1 MLADNKELKLNDR
14 QEAILNHISGAL
26 LVLAPAGTGKTV
38 VLAERAAKA
47 IANGIEPARILCLTF
62 TNRAAREMSERV
74 KKRYP
79 EYSSKMTISTFHGLC
94 AHMLYRES
102 KAIGLPH
109 DFVIYDEEDSKEV
122 IQDIGSLGLREASDL
137 YHEIGRI
144 KSKAIGELLST
155 SSLMGDL
162 FQKLGRWTHVAIE
175 YQKRL
180 MLNHALDFQDLVF
193 RVRVML
199 KEHEAIKNRWTN
211 RFDFIQVDEVQDTHL
226 SEYEVVKAL
235 SQSSGNLCLIGDFAQ
250 TIYEWRGS
258 APRELIR
265 TYEKDFDP
273 VSILSL
279 RENYRATRVLLQA
292 SNALARTF
300 KHGSDGY
307 DPAET
312 VEEGE
317 PIVFHRAENGFK
329 EAVWISRQIERLY
342 QANPDL
348 QFYRVGILT
357 RTNSRGVQISEVL
370 ERMGIPHVT
379 VEEYRFFSRQEVKD
393 ALAHLK
399 VLINPRDRGSLIRML
414 RRTGK
419 GIGEKTINHINGHG
433 PALGLFLSDMIFPS
447 SFEVGDPFGRLFEA
461 AVTGSI
467 VVFDVETTGLDTQ
480 RDDVVEIAA
489 QRIERGR
496 VVDEFHAL
504 LRNTVPVGE
513 SELVHGYSDAFL
525 ESHGVEPKDG
535 FDKFFQFAAE
545 SVLVGHNIHSF
556 DIPIVSTHAKR
567 LGLPAPESASFDTLD
582 IAQRFVK
589 SHGYDL
595 WTLKRTL
602 HLSHNPTHKAMDDV
616 RCTKDLLFALLP
628 LAKEQS
634 SLRRALVLQY
644 AKVFQ
649 PLSRQVAQ
657 WKDQM
662 ARLRPGELL
671 THVLIDSGLEAFYK
685 RQPKRLANLD
695 MLKQFFIE
703 KENVDL
709 SPQSA
714 LPELL
719 RLTTIARNIDFLSET
734 DNRIPVITV
743 HQAKGLE
750 FDVVF
755 IAGATE
761 REFPSYFSFRDALR
775 LEEEKR
781 LFYVAVTRAKKR
793 LLISSHKQN
802 ERGFANP
809 RCRFIDLLGH
819 KNLRMVN

>member
-1 MLADNKELKLNDR
+1 MLADSKELKLNDK
-14 QEAILNHISGAL
+14 QQAILNHISGAL

-62 TNRAAREMSERV
+62 TNRAAKEMSERV

-109 DFVIYDEEDSKEV
+109 DFVVYDEEDSKEV
-122 IQDIGSLGLREASDL
+122 VQDIGSLGLREANDL

-144 KSKAIGELLST
+144 KSKAKGELLST

-162 FQKLGRWTHVAIE
+162 FQKLGRWADIAVE
-175 YQKRL
+175 YQKTL

-199 KEHEAIKNRWTN
+199 KEHEAIKNRWMN
-211 RFDFIQVDEVQDTHL
+211 RFDFVQVDEVQDTHL

-265 TYEKDFDP
+265 TYKKDFDP

-279 RENYRATRVLLQA
+279 TENYRATRVLLQA

-300 KHGSDGY
+300 KHESDGY

-317 PIVFHRAENGFK
+317 PIVFHRAENGFE
-329 EAVWISRQIERLY
+329 EAIWIGRQIERLY
-342 QANPDL
+342 RANPDL
-348 QFYRVGILT
+348 QFNRVGILT
-357 RTNSRGVQISEVL
+357 RTNSRGVRISEVL
-370 ERMGIPHVT
+370 EGMGIPHVT
-379 VEEYRFFSRQEVKD
+379 VEEYRFFGRQEVKD

-399 VLINPRDRGSLIRML
+399 VLINPRDKGSLIRML

-419 GIGEKTINHINGHG
+419 GIGKKTINHINGHG
-433 PALGLFLSDMIFPS
+433 PAAGLFLSDMIFAS

-461 AVTGSI
+461 ADTGSI

-489 QRIERGR
+489 QRIERGQ
-496 VVDEFHAL
+496 VLDEFHAL
-504 LRNTVPVGE
+504 FRNTVPVGK

-525 ESHGVEPKDG
+525 ESHGIDPKDG
-535 FDKFFQFAAE
+535 FDEFFQFARE

-556 DIPIVSTHAKR
+556 DIAIVSTHAKR
-567 LGLPAPESASFDTLD
+567 LGLPVPESASFDTLD
-582 IAQRFVK
+582 IAQRFVR

-595 WTLKRTL
+595 STLKRRL
-602 HLSHNPTHKAMDDV
+602 QLSHNPTHKAMDDV

-628 LAKEQS
+628 LAREQS
-634 SLRRALVLQY
+634 NSRRALVLQY

-649 PLSRQVAQ
+649 PLSRQVAE
-657 WKDQM
+657 WKDEM
-662 ARLRPGELL
+662 TRLQPSELL
-671 THVLIDSGLEAFYK
+671 THVVIDSGLEAFYR

-695 MLKQFFIE
+695 MLKQFFVE
-703 KENVDL
+703 KENADL

-714 LPELL
+714 LAELL

-750 FDVVF
+750 FDAVF
-755 IAGATE
+755 VAGATE
-761 REFPSYFSFRDALR
+761 REFPSYFSLRDAQR

-793 LLISSHKQN
+793 LFISSHKRN

-819 KNLRMVN
+819 KNLRTVN